1 MCESS
6 VYLVEG
12 SEKSLVMAEVARVLA
27 DGSTITC
34 VDILGER
41 RSFEGA
47 EIAETD
53 LVRHEVIL
61 RKRRG

>member
-12 SEKSLVMAEVARVLA
+12 SEKTLVMAEVARVLA
-27 DGSTITC
+27 AGSPITC
-34 VDILGER
+34 VNVLGER
-41 RSFEGA
+41 KAIQGA

-53 LVRHEVIL
+53 LVRHEIVL
-61 RKRRG
+61 RKRRS

>member
-12 SEKSLVMAEVARVLA
+12 SEKTLVMAEVARVVA
-27 DGSTITC
+27 DGFTITC
-34 VDILGER
+34 VNVLGER
-41 RSFEGA
+41 KAIQGA

-53 LVRHEVIL
+53 LVRHEIVL
-61 RKRRG
+61 RKRRS

>member
-12 SEKSLVMAEVARVLA
+12 SEKTLVMAEVARVLA

-34 VDILGER
+34 VNVLGER
-41 RSFEGA
+41 KAIQGA

-53 LVRHEVIL
+53 LVRHEIVL
-61 RKRRG
+61 RKRRS